1 MAVVFWI
8 FIAAA
13 GLAAQTSTVE
23 VDPIACWWRTT
34 AGAVRVGE
42 PLRLRLTC
50 SVLETQAA
58 RAIVDESRLDASV
71 VQLPPFEVVG
81 GRRAEEVTTASRR
94 FLQYEYTLRT
104 IEESALGRDLIVPP
118 LTVSYRIESR
128 LEDGESVQGR
138 DQSYQL
144 PPLAVRVLSV
154 VPDTATDIR
163 EAPAP
168 TFEGIEQVAFRGAIL
183 RLVAMFLLAL
193 GVLAIGLAA
202 LGLLRRRRAADPA
215 AHRLLSDRAILDAV
229 RRELLDVRHQA
240 GIAGWTPASI
250 GRALA
255 ALRIAAAFTIGKP
268 VVQQELARERA
279 GECPDGCL
287 AVRGRFGAGVLVS
300 ASVTPP
306 QTTDEGLHDALARLT
321 EARYGREPAHEPA
334 RLEAAMDHALST
346 VDRLAGSRTWLA
358 ETKAAARRSLEGL
371 RGRAWAR

>member
-1 MAVVFWI
+1 MAVLFWI

-13 GLAAQTSTVE
+13 GLAAQTSNVE

-42 PLRLRLTC
+42 PFRLLLTC
-50 SVLETQAA
+50 SVLTTQAA

-71 VQLPPFEVVG
+71 VQLPPFEVLG
-81 GRRAEEVTTASRR
+81 GRRAEDVTTASRR

-128 LEDGESVQGR
+128 LDDGESVQGR

-144 PPLAVRVLSV
+144 PPLSVRVLSV

-163 EAPAP
+163 EAPIP
-168 TFEGIEQVAFRGAIL
+168 TFEGIEQLALRGTIL
-183 RLVAMFLLAL
+183 RLVAVFLFAL
-193 GVLAIGLAA
+193 GVMAIGLAA
-202 LGLLRRRRAADPA
+202 LGLLRRRRAAGPA
-215 AHRLLSDRAILDAV
+215 ADRLLSDRAVLDAV
-229 RRELLDVRHQA
+229 GRELLDVRAQSQA
-240 GIAGWTPASI
+240 AGWTPDLM

-255 ALRIAAAFTIGKP
+255 ALRIAAAFTIGTP
-268 VVQQELARERA
+268 VVQQKVAPDRV
-279 GECPDGCL
+279 GEAPDGCL
-287 AVRGRFGAGVLVS
+287 AVAGRFGAPVLVS
-300 ASVTPP
+300 ASVTPAR
-306 QTTDEGLHDALARLT
+306 TTDEGLRDALARLT
-321 EARYGREPAHEPA
+321 EARYGRGAAPEPA
-334 RLEAAMDHALST
+334 RLEAALDHALPT

-358 ETKAAARRSLEGL
+358 ETKAAARRSLDGL